1 MTDNDK
7 AYIYNTFSKY
17 FDIVEIIDDD
27 ENNSYKDEISCVIE
41 LALGSNNTSITV
53 AYDSRGWLVGLDEI
67 SPIDKYPYSEWC
79 TTLPDA
85 IESLI
90 KEMEETYYPI
100 IFSIVNAYHKSNQ

>member
-1 MTDNDK
+1 MKPNEKT
-7 AYIYNTFSKY
+7 YIYNEFSKY
-17 FDIVEIIDDD
+17 FDNFEIIDDD
-27 ENNSYKDEISCVIE
+27 ENNSHENEISCEIE
-41 LALGSNNTSITV
+41 IALGSNNTTITV
-53 AYDSRGWLVGLDEI
+53 VRDSRGWLIGLDEI
-67 SPIDKYPYSEWC
+67 SPIEKYPYSEWC